1 MKRLLKNM
9 GLLFSVQLCGYLIP
23 ILEIPV
29 LARALGVQE
38 YGKVVLIQS
47 VALLTSLVVEYG
59 FSLSGSRQVA
69 IARDDSGALARI
81 FGEVLSAKL
90 LIFSIVSIVGVV
102 IFLTSG
108 PAFYDRDLL
117 LMGWVYFIAFGFSPF
132 WFFQG
137 LEKIALVVVVE
148 VSLRFVGL
156 FFLYIFIHGEQD
168 ALLAFGIMSGFGLL
182 NTLFGNAI
190 CVNKIGRFSLSFAG
204 GLQQIKLGF
213 HVFVY
218 KSSNNIL
225 MSAGP
230 SLVGVTSGHVA
241 VAAYVPAEKIIRGFV
256 SFVNPVLI
264 GFYPY
269 LNRQFQVSQGN
280 TIRLSWMIV
289 IGMFFSGVLSA
300 GLIYFVGD
308 FLILTVLGAG
318 FTAASEI
325 LKVFVWIIPF
335 RLANQ
340 ALGLCMLIP
349 MGRDKATSFFMM
361 FSSIMSMFLAAL
373 MSIWYGVE
381 GVVLGFVIAE
391 VFLSVALISV
401 VFEGRDKYRNKEGV

>member
-1 MKRLLKNM
+1 M

-108 PAFYDRDLL
+108 PVFYDRDLL

-168 ALLAFGIMSGFGLL
+168 ALLAFGIMSGFGFL

-190 CVNKIGRFSLSFAG
+190 CVNKIRKFSLSFAG

-256 SFVNPVLI
+256 SFVNPILI

-280 TIRLSWMIV
+280 TMRLSWMIV

-361 FSSIMSMFLAAL
+361 FSSIMSMLLAAL
-373 MSIWYGVE
+373 MSIWYSVE

>member
-1 MKRLLKNM
+1 
-9 GLLFSVQLCGYLIP
+9 
-23 ILEIPV
+23 
-29 LARALGVQE
+29 
-38 YGKVVLIQS
+38 
-47 VALLTSLVVEYG
+47 
-59 FSLSGSRQVA
+59 
-69 IARDDSGALARI
+69 
-81 FGEVLSAKL
+81 
-90 LIFSIVSIVGVV
+90 
-102 IFLTSG
+102 
-108 PAFYDRDLL
+108 
-117 LMGWVYFIAFGFSPF
+117 
-132 WFFQG
+132 
-137 LEKIALVVVVE
+137 
-148 VSLRFVGL
+148 
-156 FFLYIFIHGEQD
+156 
-168 ALLAFGIMSGFGLL
+168 
-182 NTLFGNAI
+182 
-190 CVNKIGRFSLSFAG
+190 

-256 SFVNPVLI
+256 SFVNPILI

-280 TIRLSWMIV
+280 TMRLSWMIV

-361 FSSIMSMFLAAL
+361 FSSIMSMLLAAL
-373 MSIWYGVE
+373 MSIWYSVE

>member
-1 MKRLLKNM
+1 M
-9 GLLFSVQLCGYLIP
+9 
-23 ILEIPV
+23 
-29 LARALGVQE
+29 
-38 YGKVVLIQS
+38 
-47 VALLTSLVVEYG
+47 
-59 FSLSGSRQVA
+59 
-69 IARDDSGALARI
+69 
-81 FGEVLSAKL
+81 
-90 LIFSIVSIVGVV
+90 
-102 IFLTSG
+102 
-108 PAFYDRDLL
+108 
-117 LMGWVYFIAFGFSPF
+117 
-132 WFFQG
+132 
-137 LEKIALVVVVE
+137 
-148 VSLRFVGL
+148 
-156 FFLYIFIHGEQD
+156 
-168 ALLAFGIMSGFGLL
+168 
-182 NTLFGNAI
+182 
-190 CVNKIGRFSLSFAG
+190 
-204 GLQQIKLGF
+204 
-213 HVFVY
+213 
-218 KSSNNIL
+218 
-225 MSAGP
+225 
-230 SLVGVTSGHVA
+230 
-241 VAAYVPAEKIIRGFV
+241 
-256 SFVNPVLI
+256 
-264 GFYPY
+264 
-269 LNRQFQVSQGN
+269 
-280 TIRLSWMIV
+280 RLSWMIV